1 MAVARKTP
9 KPAPV
14 VPTTVKEA
22 VAASEAVAAEAT
34 EAVREGAADVQEL
47 FRKSTQQ
54 GLEQSRAAYEKLKSA
69 AEEATSALGAS
80 CTVSLKGFSEIS
92 QKSLE
97 AVKASA
103 DAQMDFFKSLMTV
116 KSPSEALA
124 LQSSFVKQQYE
135 AMKTQSDDFTAT
147 AQKIAKDA
155 AEPLKGAFGKAFS
168 IAA

>member
-1 MAVARKTP
+1 MAVARKTS
-9 KPAPV
+9 KPALVAPS
-14 VPTTVKEA
+14 TVEEA
-22 VAASEAVAAEAT
+22 VAVSEAVAAEAT
-34 EAVREGAADVQEL
+34 QAVKEGAADVQEL
-47 FRKSTQQ
+47 IRKSTQQ
-54 GLEQSRAAYEKLKSA
+54 GLDQTRAAYEKMKSA
-69 AEEATSALGAS
+69 AEEATKAIGSS

-103 DAQMDFFKSLMTV
+103 DAHMDFFKSLMGV

-124 LQSSFVKQQYE
+124 LQSTFVKQQYE
-135 AMKTQSDDFTAT
+135 ALKTQSDDFTAT